1 MVEYN
6 ENVRKDKMYK
16 RITEIG
22 LRFSVQENV
31 GETDMPASQHTGIKH
46 IYIFYIY
53 HIIYYLSTQDI
64 QTLAML
70 QETIGAY
77 DILKEHRNYNCNL
90 Y

>member
-31 GETDMPASQHTGIKH
+31 GETDMPAS
-46 IYIFYIY
+46 
-53 HIIYYLSTQDI
+53 
-64 QTLAML
+64 
-70 QETIGAY
+70 
-77 DILKEHRNYNCNL
+77 
-90 Y
+90 